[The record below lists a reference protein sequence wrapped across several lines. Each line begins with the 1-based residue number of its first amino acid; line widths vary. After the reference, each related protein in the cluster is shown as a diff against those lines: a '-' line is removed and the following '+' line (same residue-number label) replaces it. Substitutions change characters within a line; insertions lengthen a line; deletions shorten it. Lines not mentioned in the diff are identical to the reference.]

1 MRGPRYSRRGPRPSA
16 PAADRHEP
24 HQGRPARRFSANI
37 KTLNIQDAT
46 LGLSTFLSSCR
57 ATSRPIATVAWL
69 ALGPPPLV
77 TMKFSVLNLALV
89 AATASAWL
97 VRPPVALVEEEAPPP
112 CAVDSPLP
120 CTCPEGTEFFYL
132 QTWFSW
138 GANAWSVYNLTGN
151 CKHPRPGG
159 SLWYALAN
167 RGAQTSLGPRLGSS
181 ANQANHRPAQH
192 RGVLPLNHHT
202 HRRWR
207 L

>member
-1 MRGPRYSRRGPRPSA
+1 M
-16 PAADRHEP
+16 P
-24 HQGRPARRFSANI
+24 HLAF
-37 KTLNIQDAT
+37 L
-46 LGLSTFLSSCR
+46 LSLQSVDPLLE
-57 ATSRPIATVAWL
+57 PIAAVTWL
-69 ALGPPPLV
+69 AVGPSPHV
-77 TMKFSVLNLALV
+77 TMKLSVLHLAL
-89 AATASAWL
+89 ATATASAWL
-97 VRPPVALVEEEAPPP
+97 VRPPLARVEHEAPPP

-159 SLWYALAN
+159 SLWHARNPN
-167 RGAQTSLGPRLGSS
+167 RGAQTSLGPQLGSS
-181 ANQANHRPAQH
+181 ADQVDHRPAQY
-192 RGVLPLNHHT
+192 RGVLPLNHHP